1 MTVSYQDEQ
10 RSDDVLE
17 LVPTRTGEVYLVLND
32 ESRYTAQQ
40 DLVSQILENCQK
52 VLEGKEPSNLV

>member
-1 MTVSYQDEQ
+1 M
-10 RSDDVLE
+10 LE
-17 LVPTRTGEVYLVLND
+17 LVPTGTGEVYLVLND

-52 VLEGKEPSNLV
+52 VLERKEPSNLV